1 MQSKPLLAAATLLI
15 CFAPPVISA
24 GNEHPHH
31 IGVAT
36 GGARHHGENS
46 VYLGV
51 DYVYRFKN
59 DYAAGVFFKN
69 VSGDFDLRA
78 YGLIFGK
85 YFSNGLKFAVGPGV
99 EKKIEKDKTLFL
111 FHVTGGYDW
120 HAGRWSFGPVATID
134 FIEDNSQTYYLGF
147 GVGYGF

>member
-1 MQSKPLLAAATLLI
+1 MHSIIVFAAASLFI
-15 CFAPPVISA
+15 GMAPLAISA

-31 IGVAT
+31 IGIAT
-36 GGARHHGENS
+36 GVARHHNENS
-46 VYLGV
+46 AYLGV

-59 DYAAGVFFKN
+59 DYAAGVFFEN

-78 YGLIFGK
+78 YGLMFGK
-85 YFSNGLKFAVGPGV
+85 YFANGFKVAAGPGV
-99 EKKIEKDKTLFL
+99 EKKIKKDKTLLL
-111 FHVTGGYDW
+111 FHLSGGYDW
-120 HAGRWSFGPVATID
+120 HVDRWSIGPVATID